1 MFIIVAFF
9 NNFRNKEKM
18 ASSHTNGHTE
28 AQLEVSNIPNTETD
42 EFTARDYQVKIVNN
56 YCILMD
62 KKQQQHLIT

>member
-1 MFIIVAFF
+1 
-9 NNFRNKEKM
+9 M

-62 KKQQQHLIT
+62 IKQQQHLMT